1 MEEHVSRRL
10 EVLGATVQMS
20 LLAVSVGEE
29 GGVFQTHVKMEEDA
43 LRAHMTLDVCV
54 HHSILVTL
62 VD

>member
-1 MEEHVSRRL
+1 
-10 EVLGATVQMS
+10 MS